1 MLKAL
6 NKKRSANFYANQVKV
21 LLLIV
26 IGLLIYNNNDA
37 RFFISDQLNNASEI
51 VRPDF
56 YWLIKMMT
64 ETKDNIVDRDELQA
78 SLINQILD
86 DMDIKTMMA
95 ILYDNMD
102 ESYDK
107 YSVDELIEEVQEYYP
122 HLLE

>member
-1 MLKAL
+1 MGWNLCPFL
-6 NKKRSANFYANQVKV
+6 YHLRSPNPS
-21 LLLIV
+21 L
-26 IGLLIYNNNDA
+26 
-37 RFFISDQLNNASEI
+37 
-51 VRPDF
+51 
-56 YWLIKMMT
+56 MMT

-95 ILYDNMD
+95 MLYDNMD